1 VLAAYPSTAYGACMT
16 PDAVAEVSRQA
27 ITTLL
32 VVCGPL
38 MLVALVVGLVVA
50 LFQTLTSIQEVTLTF
65 VPKIIA
71 VFGVMLLVMPFMAS
85 QLESLTRDLFARM
98 TVNESE
104 PQVTDATQGVAAP

>member
-1 VLAAYPSTAYGACMT
+1 MT

-32 VVCGPL
+32 MVCGPL
-38 MLVALVVGLVVA
+38 MIIALVVGLVVA

-71 VFGVMLLVMPFMAS
+71 VFAAMLLIMPFMAS
-85 QLESLTRDLFARM
+85 QLEALTQDLFARM
-98 TVNESE
+98 TVNDTQPEG
-104 PQVTDATQGVAAP
+104 TDATQGVAAP

>member
-1 VLAAYPSTAYGACMT
+1 MT

-32 VVCGPL
+32 MVCGPL
-38 MLVALVVGLVVA
+38 MVIALVVGLLVA

-71 VFGVMLLVMPFMAS
+71 VFAAMLLIMPFMAS
-85 QLESLTRDLFARM
+85 QLEALTQDLFARM
-98 TVNESE
+98 TVNDTQPEG
-104 PQVTDATQGVAAP
+104 TDATQGVAAP